1 MIWVGLSHRMIASN
15 IIKCLNGDTP
25 LVEKPGVRVSIQ
37 SVRFILS
44 VLVGLNPVEIVFQNV
59 Y

>member
-1 MIWVGLSHRMIASN
+1 MTTLRLWKVS
-15 IIKCLNGDTP
+15 
-25 LVEKPGVRVSIQ
+25 GVRMSIQ
-37 SVRFILS
+37 SVGFILS

>member
-1 MIWVGLSHRMIASN
+1 MIASN

>member
-1 MIWVGLSHRMIASN
+1 MTTLRLWKVS
-15 IIKCLNGDTP
+15 
-25 LVEKPGVRVSIQ
+25 GVRMSIQ

-44 VLVGLNPVEIVFQNV
+44 VLVGLNSVEIVFQNV